1 MFLLLLSLSFSTN
14 KKTKKV
20 VVAVEVGVGFKLDGN
35 EVDEIDLRLKVEE
48 FAAIY
53 FYFTNASFSLF
64 FSH

>member
-14 KKTKKV
+14 KKTEKV
-20 VVAVEVGVGFKLDGN
+20 VVVVEVGVGFKLDGN
-35 EVDEIDLRLKVEE
+35 EVDKTDLRLKIEE
-48 FAAIY
+48 FAAIC